1 MNAARPVESSLHRKR
16 YTMLSL
22 LNQGTH
28 TLNMSDWHTIPK
40 TFRHFAISAIRTFTR
55 RWEAIARR
63 VESGDRMT
71 DCSDGLTMFQADL
84 LMMAADAKV
93 RVGFLF

>member
-1 MNAARPVESSLHRKR
+1 
-16 YTMLSL
+16 
-22 LNQGTH
+22 
-28 TLNMSDWHTIPK
+28 MSDWHTIPK
-40 TFRHFAISAIRTFTR
+40 TFRHFVTSVIQTFIR

-63 VESGDRMT
+63 VVSRGRMT
-71 DCSDGLTMFQADL
+71 DYSDGLTMFQADL